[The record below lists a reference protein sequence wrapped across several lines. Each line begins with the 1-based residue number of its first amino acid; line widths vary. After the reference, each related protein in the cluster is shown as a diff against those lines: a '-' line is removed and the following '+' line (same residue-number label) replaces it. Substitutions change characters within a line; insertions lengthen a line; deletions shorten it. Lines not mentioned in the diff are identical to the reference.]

1 MARGPEAVGR
11 VELETVARGIPADLR
26 VRRAADNDLGRIV
39 EFQNRYST
47 PSRHTTLEVLLR
59 RRKTNPEPLE
69 LTLLAEDAAGS
80 VVAVGTA
87 TDGGLMRAADGSWR
101 LSLLVAERWRHRGV
115 GTALLEALEAHA
127 RANAASRVVVA
138 IRATDPEGTAY
149 ALHRGYRAFHERID
163 AYVDVRAFD
172 GSRFEDP
179 AVSMSRHRVRLATY
193 GDLLRENAA
202 DVEAFERAMISAVWP
217 MFRDVPSPVALPE
230 TPPPFEQGRKML
242 EGGGLDQTATVLALK
257 GRDIVGITVTTVN
270 ENGSAYTTFTGVTRA
285 ERGLGIALAL
295 KLAVLQVLKQ
305 RGIKLF
311 GTTNDE
317 KNGPM
322 RRINEKLGYVP
333 DPPTTMY
340 AKSLA

>member
-1 MARGPEAVGR
+1 MARDPEPVGPMA
-11 VELETVARGIPADLR
+11 LQAVARGMPADLR
-26 VRRAADNDLGRIV
+26 VRRGADSDLGRTV

-47 PSRHTTLEVLLR
+47 PGQHTTPEVLVR
-59 RRKTNPEPLE
+59 RRKTNPEPLG

-101 LSLLVAERWRHRGV
+101 LSLHVADRWRHRGV

-127 RANAASRVVVA
+127 RANAATRVVVA
-138 IRATDPEGTAY
+138 VRATDPEGTAY

-179 AVSMSRHRVRLATY
+179 AVSMRRHGIRLAAY
-193 GDLLRENAA
+193 RELLREDGA
-202 DVEAFERAMISAVWP
+202 DVDAFERAMISAVWP

-242 EGGGLDQTATVLALK
+242 DGAGLHQIATIKAPK
-257 GRDIVGITVTTVN
+257 RRHIVGITVTTVN
-270 ENGSAYTTFTGVTRA
+270 ENGSAYTTITGVP
-285 ERGLGIALAL
+285 G
-295 KLAVLQVLKQ
+295 
-305 RGIKLF
+305 
-311 GTTNDE
+311 
-317 KNGPM
+317 
-322 RRINEKLGYVP
+322 
-333 DPPTTMY
+333 
-340 AKSLA
+340 S

>member
-1 MARGPEAVGR
+1 MARGTEPARR
-11 VELETVARGIPADLR
+11 VELDAVARGMPAELQ
-26 VRRAADNDLGRIV
+26 VRRGADNDLGRIV
-39 EFQNRYST
+39 EFQNRYSR
-47 PSRHTTLEVLLR
+47 PSQHTTAEVLL
-59 RRKTNPEPLE
+59 RRKTNPEPLG
-69 LTLLAEDAAGS
+69 LTLFAEDVAGS

-101 LSLLVAERWRHRGV
+101 LSLHVADRWRHRGV

-127 RANAASRVVVA
+127 RANAATRVVVA
-138 IRATDPEGTAY
+138 VRATDPEGTAY

-179 AVSMSRHRVRLATY
+179 AVSMSRHGIRLATY
-193 GDLLRENAA
+193 RDLLRENAA
-202 DVEAFERAMISAVWP
+202 DIEAFQRAMISAVWP

-242 EGGGLDQTATVLALK
+242 EGAGLDQTATVLALK
-257 GRDIVGITVTTVN
+257 GRDIIGITVTTVN

-295 KLAVLQVLKQ
+295 KLEVLQVLKQ
-305 RGIKLF
+305 RGTKLF
-311 GTTNDE
+311 GTTNDK
-317 KNGPM
+317 KNGAM
-322 RRINEKLGYVP
+322 RRINERLGYVP

-340 AKSLA
+340 AKALA